1 MEIKSQE
8 SSCPGPSCPDAV
20 TACSTPLDEAFD
32 RFKREAVR
40 GECHT
45 GRYRCRYYSWGRG
58 APVLFIPGFMDDGES
73 FILLAAA
80 LAQEFRCIAYDL
92 PTGKGDAGSLK
103 RYTHKDLVDDAFA
116 LLDHLGIEQSYVF
129 GSSFGSTIALSA
141 MHSQPKR
148 IARAVLQGGFARR
161 PLALAEV
168 LLARLGRYLP
178 GQVGALPFRTPML
191 RYIHGRPFA
200 GQPPEVWKYFVAR
213 SNAAPI
219 TAAAHRALLI
229 HQVDLRPILAEI
241 RQPVLLLCGDSDPL
255 VGRRC
260 EEMLVNGLPSAD
272 RIEIAD
278 CGHNPLFT
286 HPELVAE
293 IVRRFLTPPS
303 A

>member
-1 MEIKSQE
+1 
-8 SSCPGPSCPDAV
+8 
-20 TACSTPLDEAFD
+20 
-32 RFKREAVR
+32 
-40 GECHT
+40 
-45 GRYRCRYYSWGRG
+45 
-58 APVLFIPGFMDDGES
+58 MDDAES
-73 FILLAAA
+73 FVLLAAG

-92 PTGKGDAGSLK
+92 PNGKDDAASLT

-116 LLDHLGIEQSYVF
+116 LLDHLSIAQGYLF
-129 GSSFGSTIALSA
+129 GSSFGSTIALAA

-161 PLALAEV
+161 PLAVAEV

-178 GQVGALPFRTPML
+178 GHVGALPFRTPIL
-191 RYIHGRPFA
+191 RYVHGRPFA
-200 GQPPEVWKYFVAR
+200 CQPPEVWKYFVAR

-241 RQPVLLLCGDSDPL
+241 RQPVLLLCGDGDPL
-255 VGRRC
+255 VGRAC
-260 EEMLVNGLPSAD
+260 EEMLVNGLASAD

-293 IVRRFLTPPS
+293 IVRGFLTPP